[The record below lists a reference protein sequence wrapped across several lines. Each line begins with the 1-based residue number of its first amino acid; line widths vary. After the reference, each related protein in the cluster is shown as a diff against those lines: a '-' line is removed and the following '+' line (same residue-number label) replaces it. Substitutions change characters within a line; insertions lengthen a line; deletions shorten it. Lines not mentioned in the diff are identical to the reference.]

1 MTRHTEQHGAPAHAQ
16 VNGNTESS
24 QAMRFNSRLSP
35 LSLAALL
42 ALLAAPALSQDATE
56 RAEVLASP
64 VISEAA
70 PPATSAPQLAAE
82 PAAEVRDVTVEPAP
96 AKVAAELELAPALEP
111 VAQAPEQD
119 SAPSVLAQPQVE
131 VEVEIEVEVASP
143 AAPSPEA
150 LPPATVA
157 PVQSA
162 GSAPPVAAET
172 LSQSSAES
180 APEPAQPVEAAA
192 SPSPSPIQF
201 ALREAVQRMK
211 VAPIARAVPGQTP
224 AAAVRVERDEI
235 AALYDAR
242 DFAPLWIEAGAF
254 TSAARAAVAR
264 INLAREDGLDLAQY
278 DPPTLDG
285 ASPEAMARAELA
297 LSQAAVGFA
306 RQASGV
312 RVAPR
317 VIGLITAKA
326 EIASP
331 RDVLTTV
338 STSRAAGEALAAYN
352 PPQPGYRQL
361 REKLVE
367 LRRER
372 PALANQRIAPG
383 PVLKVGMKD
392 PRVPLVRARFG
403 IDAAADGAEGD
414 LVYDTRV
421 ASAVADFQRAN
432 GLPDNGALTPRT
444 IAALSG
450 GDPARLERE
459 ILASMEKWRW
469 APRDMGATRIE
480 VNIPNYTARLVRDG
494 KVVHSMRVIV
504 GKPETPTPVFSDT
517 MRFMVVN
524 PSWHVPQSIIRK
536 QLAQDPNYYER
547 NGYEVVRRGANMFVR
562 QPPGE
567 RNALG
572 NVKFMFP
579 NDHAVYMHD
588 TPNRGLFNASRRAFS
603 HGCVR
608 VDQPFRFAEALMEE
622 TGWSEQRLRS
632 VIGRGERTINFNTG
646 VPVHMMY
653 FTAFVDDEGKLQL
666 RDDLYGHSRKLQA
679 ALGL

>member
-1 MTRHTEQHGAPAHAQ
+1 
-16 VNGNTESS
+16 
-24 QAMRFNSRLSP
+24 MRFDFRFFPLSLGP

-42 ALLAAPALSQDATE
+42 ALASAPAFSQDSAD
-56 RAEVLASP
+56 RAEAVTAHSINEPSAPMSSAPQMASEPVAESRDEQAANALAP
-64 VISEAA
+64 DITMETPAQVAVEREAA
-70 PPATSAPQLAAE
+70 PEA
-82 PAAEVRDVTVEPAP
+82 
-96 AKVAAELELAPALEP
+96 EP
-111 VAQAPEQD
+111 VAQAPEQ
-119 SAPSVLAQPQVE
+119 ARPAAVEAQP
-131 VEVEIEVEVASP
+131 VAEAAAP
-143 AAPSPEA
+143 AAPMPTETPAPDQTAVSSPPIQAEIAPQEA
-150 LPPATVA
+150 AT
-157 PVQSA
+157 
-162 GSAPPVAAET
+162 T
-172 LSQSSAES
+172 
-180 APEPAQPVEAAA
+180 APEPPQPAVEAASA
-192 SPSPSPIQF
+192 AGPNPIQL
-201 ALREAVQRMK
+201 ALRDAVERMK
-211 VAPIARAVPGQTP
+211 DSPIARAAPGQTP
-224 AAAVRVERDEI
+224 AAALRQERDEI
-235 AALYDAR
+235 AAVYQER
-242 DFAPLWIEAGAF
+242 DFAPLWIEGKTF
-254 TSAARAAVAR
+254 TTAARAAVVQ
-264 INLAREDGLDLAQY
+264 INRAREDGLDLTQY
-278 DPPTLDG
+278 LPPTLDA
-285 ASPEAMARAELA
+285 ASPDAMARAELA

-317 VIGLITAKA
+317 VIGLISSKA
-326 EIASP
+326 EVASP
-331 RDVLTTV
+331 RDVLMTA
-338 STSRAAGEALAAYN
+338 SAARDAGEALAAYN
-352 PPQPGYRQL
+352 PPHQGYRNL
-361 REKLVE
+361 REKLAE

-372 PALANQRIAPG
+372 PALASPRIAPG
-383 PVLKVGMKD
+383 RVLKVGMKD

-403 IDAAADGAEGD
+403 IDAAADGANSE

-432 GLPDNGALTPRT
+432 GLPGNGALTART
-444 IAALSG
+444 IALLSG

-459 ILASMEKWRW
+459 ILASMETWRW
-469 APRDMGATRIE
+469 APRDMGETRIE
-480 VNIPNYTARLVRDG
+480 VNIPNYTARLIRDG

-504 GKPETPTPVFSDT
+504 GKPETPTPVFSDV

-536 QLAQDPNYYER
+536 QLAQDPNYYAR
-547 NGYEVVRRGANMFVR
+547 NGYEVVRKGANVFVR

-588 TPNRGLFNASRRAFS
+588 TPSRGLFNASRRAFS

-622 TGWSEQRLRS
+622 TGWSEKRLRS
-632 VIGRGERTINFNTG
+632 VLGRGERTINFNAG

-666 RDDLYGHSRKLQA
+666 RDDLYGLSRKLQA